1 MSGKRIANAMKYEF
15 IAPNKKQI
23 IIGLILSYIYIFSR
37 RHVAGLL
44 THIPAISNPDDL
56 GHHLTVLVRTTVLVI
71 FFILLRGNILQF
83 LKDFKDS
90 KFKDNFKWIM
100 KGIVY
105 YYLFRV
111 VFVALLF
118 LIRVLLHIDTTI
130 LFDGDSINQSS
141 LDEVIAAFPIY
152 NIHLI
157 LLAPIGE
164 EIVCRYILF
173 HSFRNKGGAFAII
186 LSSLIFGL
194 CHVTGE
200 FAQGMYW
207 VGLYHLIHYMIPG
220 LANALIYE
228 RRRNLTHCMVLHIM
242 HNLISE
248 LIG

>member
-1 MSGKRIANAMKYEF
+1 MSGKRIPNAMKYEF

-111 VFVALLF
+111 VFVALLY
-118 LIRVLLHIDTTI
+118 LIKVLLHIDTTI
-130 LFDGDSINQSS
+130 LFDG
-141 LDEVIAAFPIY
+141 
-152 NIHLI
+152 
-157 LLAPIGE
+157 
-164 EIVCRYILF
+164 
-173 HSFRNKGGAFAII
+173 
-186 LSSLIFGL
+186 
-194 CHVTGE
+194 
-200 FAQGMYW
+200 
-207 VGLYHLIHYMIPG
+207 
-220 LANALIYE
+220 
-228 RRRNLTHCMVLHIM
+228 
-242 HNLISE
+242 
-248 LIG
+248 